1 MRNYLIINNMKTT
14 KYNNR
19 IKGLMNLKNLG
30 CVALLI
36 FSFSQSLIF
45 LSSCT
50 EEPDGSNLFSSDQK
64 TIAELIRDRN
74 DLTGFYRVLEKAGF
88 DKYMGTYGEY
98 TCFAPLNDGVST
110 YLDSL
115 YYDESYLI
123 SKAKVK
129 HNGIKEDANWD
140 NLDVMAKVEL
150 MSDSLCDD
158 IARFHL
164 SGEEH
169 LQVDLDG
176 TATTW
181 TTMKTGRSIRVGSFD
196 EDAYKADYIGLTS
209 LNDISAIVDGDIEA
223 INGVL
228 HICSNVIPR
237 SDRTTDDQLRVEG
250 EKDLSIFYAALE
262 ATGYTDT
269 LMIERKNNPDGT
281 AMTYDLGTNHNDR
294 DGVPLY
300 YPKECMVKWTVFA
313 ETDDV
318 FRAAGINNFND
329 LKAKCAEWY
338 GNCGAWYD
346 YINEKG
352 IKISTGDDYT
362 NPFNVVNMFVAYHIL
377 RAGMPIDRIVYEKNA
392 QTNASWN
399 ICFGYEPQEYFET
412 MLPNT
417 LLKVWETNPKT
428 TKDLWINRYLTN
440 HTLTKKL
447 GLFGMPGDGDH
458 TLVFK
463 GVPID
468 RNKSVE
474 TLNGFIHR
482 INGILKYDQNAKDAL
497 HERLRL
503 DSSTFLY
510 ELINNGLRFATPA
523 EVSTLNGGGDGN
535 RIAFQNNYFDNI
547 VCYNPGTL
555 LRFCVMGAWRAN
567 NSDQFQGWDVYDFA
581 VKLPHVPT
589 GDYELRIIYPPMAR
603 GGLMQ
608 FYLGN
613 TSKQSD
619 MVAIGIPFDACA
631 NPYQDATIGYED
643 IVNRADDET
652 SDCGVESDQRMHVRG
667 YMRAPASFSRG
678 TYNTVTD
685 PLNAS
690 YNENDIYSAA
700 SQIIGSTSCRSET
713 GYGTMMLRRIITTQR
728 FEQGKDYW
736 LRIKNLVNDAN
747 LGWSFD
753 FIELVPLDIVN
764 SQTMTEDWY

>member
-1 MRNYLIINNMKTT
+1 MNKMI
-14 KYNNR
+14 YN
-19 IKGLMNLKNLG
+19 IGKVLALG
-30 CVALLI
+30 YVGVMCMA
-36 FSFSQSLIF
+36 
-45 LSSCT
+45 SCS
-50 EEPDGSNLFSSDQK
+50 EEPDGSNLFSTDEK
-64 TIAELIRDRN
+64 TIAQLIKDRPELSA
-74 DLTGFYRVLEKAGF
+74 FYRILEKGGF

-98 TCFAPLNDGVST
+98 TCFAPLNEGVNS

-115 YYDESYLI
+115 YSDESYLI
-123 SKAKVK
+123 SKAKLK
-129 HNGIKEDANWD
+129 HNGIAEDANWSS
-140 NLDVMAKVEL
+140 LDVMAKVEL

-176 TATTW
+176 NGTTW
-181 TTMKTGRSIRVGSFD
+181 TTMKVGRSIRVGSFD
-196 EDAYKADYIGLTS
+196 EKAYNKDYEGLTS
-209 LNDISAIVDGDIEA
+209 LNDISAILDGDIEA
-223 INGVL
+223 TNGVL
-228 HICSNVIPR
+228 HVCSNVIPR

-250 EKDLSIFYAALE
+250 EKDLKIFYEALE

-269 LMIERKNNPDGT
+269 LLIEKKYDEDGT
-281 AMTYDLGTNHNDR
+281 AKTYDMGNNHNDR
-294 DGVPLY
+294 DGNPLY
-300 YPKECMVKWTVFA
+300 YPKECLVKWTVFA
-313 ETDDV
+313 ETDEA
-318 FRAAGINNFND
+318 FRAAGINSFDD
-329 LKAKCAEWY
+329 LKQKCIEWY

-346 YINEKG
+346 YIGEKG
-352 IKISTGDDYT
+352 IQISTGDDYT
-362 NPFNVVNMFVAYHIL
+362 NKFNVVNMFVAYHIL
-377 RAGMPIDRIVYEKNA
+377 RAGMPVDRIVYEYTPSNA
-392 QTNASWN
+392 NWN
-399 ICFGYEPQEYFET
+399 FCFGYEPQEYFET
-412 MLPNT
+412 LLPNT
-417 LLKVWETNPKT
+417 LLKVWQTNPKS
-428 TKDLWINRYLTN
+428 TKNLWINRYMTN
-440 HTLTKKL
+440 NTLTAKL
-447 GLFGMPGDGDH
+447 GTFGMPGDGDH
-458 TLVFK
+458 DLVFA

-468 RNKSVE
+468 RNSSVE
-474 TLNGFIHR
+474 TLNGYIHR
-482 INGILKYDQNAKDAL
+482 IGGILKYDQNAKDAL

-535 RIAFQNNYFDNI
+535 RAAFENTFFDNI

-555 LRFCVMGAWRAN
+555 LRFNVQGAWRAHN
-567 NSDQFQGWDVYDFA
+567 ADQFQGWDVYDFA
-581 VKLPHVPT
+581 IKLPHVPT

-613 TSKQSD
+613 TPKQSD

-631 NPYQDATIGYED
+631 NPYEDATIGYED
-643 IVNRADDET
+643 LINRADDET

-685 PLNAS
+685 PLTYDAS
-690 YNENDIYSAA
+690 DMYSAA

-713 GYGTMMLRRIITTQR
+713 GYGTMMLRRVITSQR

-736 LRIKNLVNDAN
+736 LRIKNLVNDTN

-753 FIELVPLDIVN
+753 FVELVPLDIVN
-764 SQTMTEDWY
+764 SQTMSEDWY

>member
-1 MRNYLIINNMKTT
+1 MNKIILNIGK
-14 KYNNR
+14 
-19 IKGLMNLKNLG
+19 LLALG
-30 CVALLI
+30 YIGVMCLA
-36 FSFSQSLIF
+36 
-45 LSSCT
+45 SCT

-64 TIAELIRDRN
+64 TIAEMLRDRSE
-74 DLTGFYRVLEKAGF
+74 LSAFYRVLQKGSF
-88 DKYMGTYGEY
+88 DKYLGTYGEY
-98 TCFAPLNDGVST
+98 TCFAPVNDGVSR

-115 YYDESYLI
+115 YNDESYLI
-123 SKAKVK
+123 SKAKLK
-129 HNGIKEDANWD
+129 HNGIKEVSNW
-140 NLDVMAKVEL
+140 NSLDVMSKVEL
-150 MSDSLCDD
+150 MPDSLCDD

-164 SGEEH
+164 SGEKH
-169 LQVDLDG
+169 MQVDLDG

-181 TTMKTGRSIRVGSFD
+181 TTMKIGRSIRVGTFS
-196 EDAYKADYIGLTS
+196 EKAPKEEFIGLTS
-209 LNDISAIVDGDIEA
+209 LNDLSAITEGDIEA

-228 HICSNVIPR
+228 HICSEPIPR

-262 ATGYTDT
+262 ATGFTDV
-269 LMIERKNNPDGT
+269 LMVERKNNPDGT
-281 AMTYDLGTNHNDR
+281 AVTYDLGNNHSDR
-294 DGVPLY
+294 DGNLLY
-300 YPKECMVKWTVFA
+300 YPKQCMIKWTVFA

-318 FRAAGINNFND
+318 FRAAGINSFAD

-352 IKISTGDDYT
+352 IKISTGEDYT

-399 ICFGYEPQEYFET
+399 FCFGYEPQEYFET

-417 LLKVWETNPKT
+417 LLKVWETEPTSNK
-428 TKDLWINRYLTN
+428 KLWLNRYLTN
-440 HTLTKKL
+440 NTMTKKL
-447 GLFGMPGDGDH
+447 GLCCIGNGDEDH
-458 TLVFK
+458 QLVFA
-463 GVPID
+463 GVPVD
-468 RNKSVE
+468 RNNSIE
-474 TLNGFIHR
+474 TLNGYIHR
-482 INGILKYDQNAKDAL
+482 IKGILKYDQNAKDAL

-510 ELINNGLRFATPA
+510 ELINNGLRGATPA

-535 RIAFQNNYFDNI
+535 RVAFQNNYFDNI

-555 LRFCVMGAWRAN
+555 LRFNVMGAWRAH

-581 VKLPHVPT
+581 IKLPHVPT
-589 GDYELRIIYPPMAR
+589 GDYELRIIYPPMGR

-613 TSKQSD
+613 SSKQSD
-619 MVAIGIPFDACA
+619 MVAVGIPFDACA
-631 NPYQDATIGYED
+631 NPATDATFGYEP
-643 IVNRADDET
+643 IQTLEENSE
-652 SDCGVESDQRMHVRG
+652 SDFGVECGQRMHVRG
-667 YMRAPASFSRG
+667 YMYAPASFSRG
-678 TYNTVTD
+678 TYNTITD
-685 PLNAS
+685 PLT
-690 YNENDIYSAA
+690 YTEGDIYSAA
-700 SQIIGSTSCRSET
+700 SQITGSTSCRSET

-753 FIELVPLDIVN
+753 FVELVPLDIVN
-764 SQTMTEDWY
+764 SQTMSEDWY

>member
-1 MRNYLIINNMKTT
+1 MITKVKYIICG
-14 KYNNR
+14 
-19 IKGLMNLKNLG
+19 I
-30 CVALLI
+30 CVI
-36 FSFSQSLIF
+36 CGVM
-45 LSSCT
+45 SCN

-64 TIAELIRDRN
+64 TIAEMLRDRSE
-74 DLTGFYRVLEKAGF
+74 LSAFYRILEKGSF
-88 DKYMGTYGEY
+88 DKYLGTYGEY
-98 TCFAPLNDGVST
+98 TCFAPVNEGVNR
-110 YLDSL
+110 YIDSL
-115 YYDESYLI
+115 YNDESYLI
-123 SKAKVK
+123 SKAKKK
-129 HNGIKEDANWD
+129 HNGIQEDPNWA
-140 NLDVMAKVEL
+140 NLDVMARVNL
-150 MSDSLCDD
+150 MPDSLCDD

-164 SGEEH
+164 SGERH
-169 LQVDLDG
+169 MQVDLDG

-181 TTMKTGRSIRVGSFD
+181 TTMKIGRSIRVNTFD
-196 EDAYKADYIGLTS
+196 EIKAPKEAYIGLTS
-209 LNDISAIVDGDIEA
+209 LNDVSAITEGDIEA

-228 HICSNVIPR
+228 HICSEMIPR

-281 AMTYDLGTNHNDR
+281 AITYDLGNNHNDR
-294 DGVPLY
+294 DGNVLY
-300 YPKECMVKWTVFA
+300 YPKECMIKWTVFA

-318 FRAAGINNFND
+318 FRAAGINSFDD
-329 LKAKCAEWY
+329 LKTKCAEWY
-338 GNCGAWYD
+338 GNCSGWYD
-346 YINEKG
+346 YIKEKN

-362 NPFNVVNMFVAYHIL
+362 SKFNVVNMFVAYHIL
-377 RAGMPIDRIVYEKNA
+377 RAGMPIDRIVYEKNK
-392 QTNASWN
+392 QTDASWN
-399 ICFGYEPQEYFET
+399 FCFGYEPQEYFET

-428 TKDLWINRYLTN
+428 SKDLWLNRYLTN
-440 HTLTKKL
+440 NTLTAKL
-447 GLFGMPGDGDH
+447 GMFGMPGDGDH
-458 TLVFK
+458 TLVFR
-463 GVPID
+463 GVSVD
-468 RNKSVE
+468 RNSSVE
-474 TLNGFIHR
+474 TLNGYIHR
-482 INGILKYDQNAKDAL
+482 IKGILKYDQNAKDAL

-510 ELINNGLRFATPA
+510 ELINNGLRGATPS

-535 RIAFQNNYFDNI
+535 RVAFHNTYFDNI

-555 LRFCVMGAWRAN
+555 LRFNVMGAWRAH

-581 VKLPHVPT
+581 IKLPHVPT
-589 GDYELRIIYPPMAR
+589 GDYELRIIYPPMGR

-613 TSKQSD
+613 SSKQSD

-631 NPYQDATIGYED
+631 NPHEDATFGYEP
-643 IVNRADDET
+643 IQTLDENPE
-652 SDCGVESDQRMHVRG
+652 SDFGVECGQRMHVRG
-667 YMRAPASFSRG
+667 YMYAPASFSRG
-678 TYNTVTD
+678 TYNTITD
-685 PLNAS
+685 PLS

-700 SQIIGSTSCRSET
+700 SQITGSTSCRSET

-728 FEQGKDYW
+728 FEQGQDYW

-764 SQTMTEDWY
+764 SQTMSEDWY

>member
-1 MRNYLIINNMKTT
+1 MITKVKYIICG
-14 KYNNR
+14 
-19 IKGLMNLKNLG
+19 I
-30 CVALLI
+30 CVI
-36 FSFSQSLIF
+36 CGVM
-45 LSSCT
+45 SCN

-64 TIAELIRDRN
+64 TIAEMLRDRSE
-74 DLTGFYRVLEKAGF
+74 LSAFYRILAKGSF
-88 DKYMGTYGEY
+88 DKYLGTYGEY
-98 TCFAPLNDGVST
+98 TCFAPVNEGVNR
-110 YLDSL
+110 YIDSL
-115 YYDESYLI
+115 YNDESYLI
-123 SKAKVK
+123 SKAKKK
-129 HNGIKEDANWD
+129 HNGIQEDPNWAS
-140 NLDVMAKVEL
+140 LDVMARVNL
-150 MSDSLCDD
+150 MPDSLCDD

-164 SGEEH
+164 SGERH
-169 LQVDLDG
+169 MQVDLDG

-181 TTMKTGRSIRVGSFD
+181 TTMKIGRSIRVNTFD
-196 EDAYKADYIGLTS
+196 EIKAPKEAYIGLTS
-209 LNDISAIVDGDIEA
+209 LNDVSAITEGDIEA

-228 HICSNVIPR
+228 HICSEMIPR

-281 AMTYDLGTNHNDR
+281 AITYYLGNNHNDR
-294 DGVPLY
+294 DGNVLY
-300 YPKECMVKWTVFA
+300 YPKECMIKWTVFA

-318 FRAAGINNFND
+318 FRAAGINSFDD
-329 LKAKCAEWY
+329 LKTKCAEWY
-338 GNCGAWYD
+338 GNCSGWYD
-346 YINEKG
+346 YIKEKN

-362 NPFNVVNMFVAYHIL
+362 SKFNVVNMFVAYHIL
-377 RAGMPIDRIVYEKNA
+377 RAGMPIDRIVYEKNK
-392 QTNASWN
+392 QTDASWN
-399 ICFGYEPQEYFET
+399 FCFGYEPQEYFET

-428 TKDLWINRYLTN
+428 SKDLWLNRYLTN
-440 HTLTKKL
+440 NTLTAKL
-447 GLFGMPGDGDH
+447 GMFGMPGDGDH
-458 TLVFK
+458 TLVFR
-463 GVPID
+463 GVSVD
-468 RNKSVE
+468 RNSSVE
-474 TLNGFIHR
+474 TLNGYIHR
-482 INGILKYDQNAKDAL
+482 IKGILKYDQNAKDAL

-510 ELINNGLRFATPA
+510 ELINNGLRGATPS

-535 RIAFQNNYFDNI
+535 RVAFHNTYFDNI

-555 LRFCVMGAWRAN
+555 LRFNVMGAWRAH

-581 VKLPHVPT
+581 IKLPHVPT
-589 GDYELRIIYPPMAR
+589 GDYELRIIYPPMGR

-613 TSKQSD
+613 SSKQSD

-631 NPYQDATIGYED
+631 NPHEDATFGYEP
-643 IVNRADDET
+643 IQTLDENPE
-652 SDCGVESDQRMHVRG
+652 SDFGVECGQRMHVRG
-667 YMRAPASFSRG
+667 YMYAPASFSRG
-678 TYNTVTD
+678 TYNTITD
-685 PLNAS
+685 PLS

-700 SQIIGSTSCRSET
+700 SQITGSTSCRSET

-728 FEQGKDYW
+728 FEQGQDYW

-764 SQTMTEDWY
+764 SQTMSEDWY

>member
-1 MRNYLIINNMKTT
+1 MITKVKYIICG
-14 KYNNR
+14 
-19 IKGLMNLKNLG
+19 I
-30 CVALLI
+30 CVI
-36 FSFSQSLIF
+36 CGVM
-45 LSSCT
+45 SCN

-64 TIAELIRDRN
+64 TIAEMLRDRSE
-74 DLTGFYRVLEKAGF
+74 LSAFYRILEKGSF
-88 DKYMGTYGEY
+88 DKYLGTYGEY
-98 TCFAPLNDGVST
+98 TCFAPVNEGVNR
-110 YLDSL
+110 YIDSL
-115 YYDESYLI
+115 YKDESYLI
-123 SKAKVK
+123 SKAKKK
-129 HNGIKEDANWD
+129 HNGIQEDPNWAS
-140 NLDVMAKVEL
+140 LDVMARVNL
-150 MSDSLCDD
+150 MPDSLCDD

-164 SGEEH
+164 SGERH
-169 LQVDLDG
+169 MQVDLDG

-181 TTMKTGRSIRVGSFD
+181 TTMKIGRSIRVNTFD
-196 EDAYKADYIGLTS
+196 EIKAPKEAYIGLTS
-209 LNDISAIVDGDIEA
+209 LNDVSAITEGDIEA

-228 HICSNVIPR
+228 HICSEMIPR

-281 AMTYDLGTNHNDR
+281 AITYDLGNNHNDR
-294 DGVPLY
+294 DGNVLY
-300 YPKECMVKWTVFA
+300 YPKECMIKWTVFA

-318 FRAAGINNFND
+318 FRAAGINSFDD
-329 LKAKCAEWY
+329 LKTKCAEWY
-338 GNCGAWYD
+338 GNCSGWYD
-346 YINEKG
+346 YIKEKN

-362 NPFNVVNMFVAYHIL
+362 SKFNVVNMFVAYHIL
-377 RAGMPIDRIVYEKNA
+377 RAGMPIDRIVYEKNK
-392 QTNASWN
+392 QTDAFWN
-399 ICFGYEPQEYFET
+399 FCFGYEPQEYFET

-428 TKDLWINRYLTN
+428 SKDLWLNRYLTN
-440 HTLTKKL
+440 NTLTTKL
-447 GLFGMPGDGDH
+447 GMFGMPGDGDH
-458 TLVFK
+458 TLVFR
-463 GVPID
+463 GVSVD
-468 RNKSVE
+468 RNSSVE
-474 TLNGFIHR
+474 TLNGYIHR
-482 INGILKYDQNAKDAL
+482 IKGILKYDQNAKDAL

-510 ELINNGLRFATPA
+510 ELINNGLRGATPS

-535 RIAFQNNYFDNI
+535 RVAFHNTYFDNI

-555 LRFCVMGAWRAN
+555 LRFNVMGAWRAH

-581 VKLPHVPT
+581 IKLPHVPT
-589 GDYELRIIYPPMAR
+589 GDYELRIIYPPMGR

-613 TSKQSD
+613 SSKQSD

-631 NPYQDATIGYED
+631 NPHEDATFGYEP
-643 IVNRADDET
+643 IQTLDENPE
-652 SDCGVESDQRMHVRG
+652 SDFGVECGQRMHVRG
-667 YMRAPASFSRG
+667 YMYAPASFSRG
-678 TYNTVTD
+678 TYNTITD
-685 PLNAS
+685 PLS

-700 SQIIGSTSCRSET
+700 SQITGSTSCRSET

-728 FEQGKDYW
+728 FEQGQDYW

-764 SQTMTEDWY
+764 SQTMSEDWY

>member
-1 MRNYLIINNMKTT
+1 MITKVKYIICG
-14 KYNNR
+14 
-19 IKGLMNLKNLG
+19 I
-30 CVALLI
+30 CVI
-36 FSFSQSLIF
+36 CGVM
-45 LSSCT
+45 SCN

-64 TIAELIRDRN
+64 TIAEMLRDRSE
-74 DLTGFYRVLEKAGF
+74 LSAFYRILEKGSF
-88 DKYMGTYGEY
+88 DKYLGTYGEY
-98 TCFAPLNDGVST
+98 TCFAPVNEGVNR
-110 YLDSL
+110 YIDSL
-115 YYDESYLI
+115 YKDESYLI
-123 SKAKVK
+123 SKAKKK
-129 HNGIKEDANWD
+129 HNGIQEDPNWA
-140 NLDVMAKVEL
+140 NLDVMARVNL
-150 MSDSLCDD
+150 MPDSLCDD

-164 SGEEH
+164 SGERH
-169 LQVDLDG
+169 MQVDLDG

-181 TTMKTGRSIRVGSFD
+181 TTMKIGRSIRVNTFD
-196 EDAYKADYIGLTS
+196 EIKAPKEAYIGLTS
-209 LNDISAIVDGDIEA
+209 LNDVSAITEGDIEA

-228 HICSNVIPR
+228 HICSEMIPR

-281 AMTYDLGTNHNDR
+281 AITYDLGNNHNDR
-294 DGVPLY
+294 DGNVLY
-300 YPKECMVKWTVFA
+300 YPKECMIKWTVFA

-318 FRAAGINNFND
+318 FRAAGINSFDD

-338 GNCGAWYD
+338 GNCSGWYD
-346 YINEKG
+346 YIKEKN

-362 NPFNVVNMFVAYHIL
+362 SKFNVVNMFVAYHIL
-377 RAGMPIDRIVYEKNA
+377 RAGMPIDRIVYEKNK
-392 QTNASWN
+392 QTDASWN
-399 ICFGYEPQEYFET
+399 FCFGYEPQEYFET

-428 TKDLWINRYLTN
+428 TKDLWLNRYLTN
-440 HTLTKKL
+440 NTLTTKL
-447 GLFGMPGDGDH
+447 GMFGMPGDGDH
-458 TLVFK
+458 TLVFR
-463 GVPID
+463 GVSVD
-468 RNKSVE
+468 RNSSVE
-474 TLNGFIHR
+474 TLNGYIHR
-482 INGILKYDQNAKDAL
+482 IKGILKYDQNAKDAL

-510 ELINNGLRFATPA
+510 ELINNGLRGATPS

-535 RIAFQNNYFDNI
+535 RVAFHNTFFDNI

-555 LRFCVMGAWRAN
+555 LRFNVMGAWRAH

-581 VKLPHVPT
+581 IKLPHVPT
-589 GDYELRIIYPPMAR
+589 GDYELRIIYPPMGR

-613 TSKQSD
+613 SSKQSD

-631 NPYQDATIGYED
+631 NPHEDATFGYEP
-643 IVNRADDET
+643 IQTLDENPE
-652 SDCGVESDQRMHVRG
+652 SDFGVECGQRMHVRG
-667 YMRAPASFSRG
+667 YMYAPASFSRG
-678 TYNTVTD
+678 TYNTITD
-685 PLNAS
+685 PLS

-700 SQIIGSTSCRSET
+700 SQITGSTSCRSET

-728 FEQGKDYW
+728 FEQGQDYW

-764 SQTMTEDWY
+764 SQTMSEDWY

>member
-1 MRNYLIINNMKTT
+1 MITKVKYIICG
-14 KYNNR
+14 
-19 IKGLMNLKNLG
+19 I
-30 CVALLI
+30 CVI
-36 FSFSQSLIF
+36 CGVM
-45 LSSCT
+45 SCN

-64 TIAELIRDRN
+64 TIAEMLRDRSE
-74 DLTGFYRVLEKAGF
+74 LSAFYRILEKGSF
-88 DKYMGTYGEY
+88 DKYLGTYGEY
-98 TCFAPLNDGVST
+98 TCFAPVNEGVNR
-110 YLDSL
+110 YIDSL
-115 YYDESYLI
+115 YKDESYLI
-123 SKAKVK
+123 SKAKKK
-129 HNGIKEDANWD
+129 HNGIQEDPNWAS
-140 NLDVMAKVEL
+140 LDVMARVNL
-150 MSDSLCDD
+150 MPDSLCDD

-164 SGEEH
+164 SGERH
-169 LQVDLDG
+169 MQVDLDG

-181 TTMKTGRSIRVGSFD
+181 TTMKIGRSIRVNTFD
-196 EDAYKADYIGLTS
+196 EIKAPKEAYIGLTS
-209 LNDISAIVDGDIEA
+209 LNDVSAITEGDIEA

-228 HICSNVIPR
+228 HICSEMIPR

-281 AMTYDLGTNHNDR
+281 AITYDLGNNHNDR
-294 DGVPLY
+294 DGNVLY
-300 YPKECMVKWTVFA
+300 YPKECMIKWTVFA

-318 FRAAGINNFND
+318 FRAAGINSFDD
-329 LKAKCAEWY
+329 LKTKCAEWY
-338 GNCGAWYD
+338 GNCSGWYD
-346 YINEKG
+346 YIKEKN

-362 NPFNVVNMFVAYHIL
+362 SKFNVVNMFVAYHIL
-377 RAGMPIDRIVYEKNA
+377 RAGMPIDRIVYEKNK
-392 QTNASWN
+392 QTDASWN
-399 ICFGYEPQEYFET
+399 FCFGYEPQEYFET

-428 TKDLWINRYLTN
+428 SKDLWLNRYLTN
-440 HTLTKKL
+440 NTLTAKL
-447 GLFGMPGDGDH
+447 GMFGMPGDGDH
-458 TLVFK
+458 TLVFR
-463 GVPID
+463 GVSVD
-468 RNKSVE
+468 RNSSVE
-474 TLNGFIHR
+474 TLNGYIHR
-482 INGILKYDQNAKDAL
+482 IKGILKYDQNAKDAL

-510 ELINNGLRFATPA
+510 ELINNGLRGATPS

-535 RIAFQNNYFDNI
+535 RVAFHNTYFDNI

-555 LRFCVMGAWRAN
+555 LRFNVMGAWRAH

-581 VKLPHVPT
+581 IKLPHVPT
-589 GDYELRIIYPPMAR
+589 GDYELRIIYPPMGR

-613 TSKQSD
+613 SSKQSD

-631 NPYQDATIGYED
+631 NPHEDATFGYEP
-643 IVNRADDET
+643 IQTLDENPE
-652 SDCGVESDQRMHVRG
+652 SDFGVECGQRMHVRG
-667 YMRAPASFSRG
+667 YMYAPASFSRG
-678 TYNTVTD
+678 TYNTITD
-685 PLNAS
+685 PLS

-700 SQIIGSTSCRSET
+700 SQITGSTSCRSET

-728 FEQGKDYW
+728 FEQGQDYW

-764 SQTMTEDWY
+764 SQTMSEDWY

>member
-1 MRNYLIINNMKTT
+1 MITKVKYIICG
-14 KYNNR
+14 
-19 IKGLMNLKNLG
+19 I
-30 CVALLI
+30 CVI
-36 FSFSQSLIF
+36 CGVM
-45 LSSCT
+45 SCN

-64 TIAELIRDRN
+64 TIAEMLRDRSE
-74 DLTGFYRVLEKAGF
+74 LSAFYRILEKGSF
-88 DKYMGTYGEY
+88 DKYLGTYGEY
-98 TCFAPLNDGVST
+98 TCFAPVNEGVNR
-110 YLDSL
+110 YIDSL
-115 YYDESYLI
+115 YKDESYLI
-123 SKAKVK
+123 SKAKKK
-129 HNGIKEDANWD
+129 HNGIQEDPNWA
-140 NLDVMAKVEL
+140 NLDVMARVNL
-150 MSDSLCDD
+150 MPDSLCDD

-164 SGEEH
+164 SGERH
-169 LQVDLDG
+169 MQVDLDG

-181 TTMKTGRSIRVGSFD
+181 TTMKIGRSIRVNTFD
-196 EDAYKADYIGLTS
+196 EIKAPKEAYIGLTS
-209 LNDISAIVDGDIEA
+209 LNDFSAITEGDIEA

-228 HICSNVIPR
+228 HICSEMIPR

-281 AMTYDLGTNHNDR
+281 AITYDLGNNHNDR
-294 DGVPLY
+294 DGNVLY
-300 YPKECMVKWTVFA
+300 YPKECMIKWTVFA

-318 FRAAGINNFND
+318 FRAAGINSFDD
-329 LKAKCAEWY
+329 LKTKCAEWY
-338 GNCGAWYD
+338 GNCSGWYD
-346 YINEKG
+346 YIKEKN

-362 NPFNVVNMFVAYHIL
+362 SKFNVVNMFVAYHIL
-377 RAGMPIDRIVYEKNA
+377 RAGMPIDRIVYEKNK
-392 QTNASWN
+392 QTDASWN
-399 ICFGYEPQEYFET
+399 FCFGYEPQEYFET

-428 TKDLWINRYLTN
+428 TKDLWLNRYLTN
-440 HTLTKKL
+440 NTLTAKL
-447 GLFGMPGDGDH
+447 GMFGMPGDGDH
-458 TLVFK
+458 TLVFR
-463 GVPID
+463 GVSVD
-468 RNKSVE
+468 RNSSVE
-474 TLNGFIHR
+474 TLNGYIHR
-482 INGILKYDQNAKDAL
+482 IKGILKYDQNAKDAL

-510 ELINNGLRFATPA
+510 ELINNGLRGATPS

-535 RIAFQNNYFDNI
+535 RVAFHNTFFDNI

-555 LRFCVMGAWRAN
+555 LRFNVMGAWRAH

-581 VKLPHVPT
+581 IKLPHVPT
-589 GDYELRIIYPPMAR
+589 GDYELRIIYPPMGR

-613 TSKQSD
+613 SSKQSD

-631 NPYQDATIGYED
+631 NPHEDATFGYEP
-643 IVNRADDET
+643 IQTLDENPE
-652 SDCGVESDQRMHVRG
+652 SDFGVECGQRMHVRG
-667 YMRAPASFSRG
+667 YMYAPASFSRG
-678 TYNTVTD
+678 TYNTITD
-685 PLNAS
+685 PLS

-700 SQIIGSTSCRSET
+700 SQITGSTSCRSET

-728 FEQGKDYW
+728 FEQGQDYW

-764 SQTMTEDWY
+764 SQTMSEDWY

>member
-1 MRNYLIINNMKTT
+1 MITKVKYIICG
-14 KYNNR
+14 
-19 IKGLMNLKNLG
+19 I
-30 CVALLI
+30 CVI
-36 FSFSQSLIF
+36 CGVM
-45 LSSCT
+45 SCN

-64 TIAELIRDRN
+64 TIAEMLRDRSE
-74 DLTGFYRVLEKAGF
+74 LSAFYRILEKGSF
-88 DKYMGTYGEY
+88 DKYLGTYGEY
-98 TCFAPLNDGVST
+98 TCFAPVNEGVNR
-110 YLDSL
+110 YIDSL
-115 YYDESYLI
+115 YKDESYLI
-123 SKAKVK
+123 SKAKKK
-129 HNGIKEDANWD
+129 HNGIQEDPNWT
-140 NLDVMAKVEL
+140 NLDVMARVNL
-150 MSDSLCDD
+150 MPDSLCDD

-164 SGEEH
+164 SGERH
-169 LQVDLDG
+169 MQVDLDG

-181 TTMKTGRSIRVGSFD
+181 TTMKIGRSIRVNTFD
-196 EDAYKADYIGLTS
+196 EIKAPKEAYIGLTS
-209 LNDISAIVDGDIEA
+209 LNDVSAITEGDIEA

-228 HICSNVIPR
+228 HICSEMIPR

-281 AMTYDLGTNHNDR
+281 AITYDLGNNHNDR
-294 DGVPLY
+294 DGNVLY
-300 YPKECMVKWTVFA
+300 YPKECMIKWTVFA

-318 FRAAGINNFND
+318 FRAAGINSFDD
-329 LKAKCAEWY
+329 LKTKCAEWY
-338 GNCGAWYD
+338 GNCSGWYD
-346 YINEKG
+346 YIKEKN

-362 NPFNVVNMFVAYHIL
+362 SKFNVVNMFVAYHIL
-377 RAGMPIDRIVYEKNA
+377 RAGMPIDRIVYEKNK
-392 QTNASWN
+392 QTDASWN
-399 ICFGYEPQEYFET
+399 FCFGYEPQEYFET

-428 TKDLWINRYLTN
+428 SKDLWLNRYLTN
-440 HTLTKKL
+440 NTLTAKL
-447 GLFGMPGDGDH
+447 GMFGMPGDGDH
-458 TLVFK
+458 TLVFR
-463 GVPID
+463 GVSVD
-468 RNKSVE
+468 RNSSVE
-474 TLNGFIHR
+474 TLNGYIHR
-482 INGILKYDQNAKDAL
+482 IKGILKYDQNAKDAL

-510 ELINNGLRFATPA
+510 ELINNGLRGATPS

-535 RIAFQNNYFDNI
+535 RVAFHNTYFDNI

-555 LRFCVMGAWRAN
+555 LRFNVMGAWRAH

-581 VKLPHVPT
+581 IKLPHVPT
-589 GDYELRIIYPPMAR
+589 GDYELRIIYPPMGR

-613 TSKQSD
+613 SSKQSD

-631 NPYQDATIGYED
+631 NPHEDATFGYEP
-643 IVNRADDET
+643 IQTLDENPE
-652 SDCGVESDQRMHVRG
+652 SDFGVECGQRMHVRG
-667 YMRAPASFSRG
+667 YMYAPASFSRG
-678 TYNTVTD
+678 TYNTITD
-685 PLNAS
+685 PLS

-700 SQIIGSTSCRSET
+700 SQITGSTSCRSET

-728 FEQGKDYW
+728 FEQGQDYW

-764 SQTMTEDWY
+764 SQTMSEDWY

>member
-1 MRNYLIINNMKTT
+1 MITKVKYIICG
-14 KYNNR
+14 
-19 IKGLMNLKNLG
+19 I
-30 CVALLI
+30 CVI
-36 FSFSQSLIF
+36 CGVM
-45 LSSCT
+45 SCN

-64 TIAELIRDRN
+64 TIAEMLRDRSE
-74 DLTGFYRVLEKAGF
+74 LSAFYRILEKGSF
-88 DKYMGTYGEY
+88 DKYLGTYGEY
-98 TCFAPLNDGVST
+98 TCFAPVNEGVNR
-110 YLDSL
+110 YIDSL
-115 YYDESYLI
+115 YNDESYLI
-123 SKAKVK
+123 SKAKKK
-129 HNGIKEDANWD
+129 HNGIQEDPNWA
-140 NLDVMAKVEL
+140 NLDVMARVNL
-150 MSDSLCDD
+150 MPDSLCDD

-164 SGEEH
+164 SGERH
-169 LQVDLDG
+169 MQVDLDG

-181 TTMKTGRSIRVGSFD
+181 TTMKIGRSIRVNTFD
-196 EDAYKADYIGLTS
+196 EIKAPKEAYIGLTS
-209 LNDISAIVDGDIEA
+209 LNDVSAITEGDIEA

-228 HICSNVIPR
+228 HICSEMIPR

-281 AMTYDLGTNHNDR
+281 AITYDLGNNHNDR
-294 DGVPLY
+294 DGNVLY
-300 YPKECMVKWTVFA
+300 YPKECMIKWTVFA

-318 FRAAGINNFND
+318 FRAAGINSFDD

-338 GNCGAWYD
+338 GNCSGWYD
-346 YINEKG
+346 YIKEKN

-362 NPFNVVNMFVAYHIL
+362 SKFNVVNMFVAYHIL
-377 RAGMPIDRIVYEKNA
+377 RAGMPIDRIVYEKNK
-392 QTNASWN
+392 QTDASWN
-399 ICFGYEPQEYFET
+399 FCFGYEPQEYFET

-428 TKDLWINRYLTN
+428 TKDLWLNRYLTN
-440 HTLTKKL
+440 NTLTSKL
-447 GLFGMPGDGDH
+447 GMFGMPGDGDH
-458 TLVFK
+458 TLVFR
-463 GVPID
+463 GVSVD
-468 RNKSVE
+468 RNSSVE
-474 TLNGFIHR
+474 TLNGYIHR
-482 INGILKYDQNAKDAL
+482 IKGILKYDQNAKDAL

-510 ELINNGLRFATPA
+510 ELINNGLRGATPS

-535 RIAFQNNYFDNI
+535 RVAFHNTFFDNI

-555 LRFCVMGAWRAN
+555 LRFNVMGAWRAH

-581 VKLPHVPT
+581 IKLPHVPT
-589 GDYELRIIYPPMAR
+589 GDYELRIIYPPMGR

-613 TSKQSD
+613 SSKQSD

-631 NPYQDATIGYED
+631 NPHEDATFGYEP
-643 IVNRADDET
+643 IQTLDENPE
-652 SDCGVESDQRMHVRG
+652 SDFGVECGQRMHVRG
-667 YMRAPASFSRG
+667 YMYAPASFSRG
-678 TYNTVTD
+678 TYNTITD
-685 PLNAS
+685 PLS

-700 SQIIGSTSCRSET
+700 SQITGSTSCRSET

-728 FEQGKDYW
+728 FEQGQDYW

-764 SQTMTEDWY
+764 SQTMSEDWY

>member
-1 MRNYLIINNMKTT
+1 MNKLI
-14 KYNNR
+14 
-19 IKGLMNLKNLG
+19 LNLG
-30 CVALLI
+30 KMLALGLVGVTCLMSCV
-36 FSFSQSLIF
+36 
-45 LSSCT
+45 
-50 EEPDGSNLFSSDQK
+50 EEPDGSNLFSSDEK
-64 TIAELIRDRN
+64 TIAELLRSRS
-74 DLTGFYRVLEKAGF
+74 DLSAFYRILQKGGF

-98 TCFAPLNDGVST
+98 TCFAPLNDGVDI

-115 YYDESYLI
+115 YNDESYLI
-123 SKAKVK
+123 SKAKLK
-129 HNGIKEDANWD
+129 HNGITEAANW
-140 NLDVMAKVEL
+140 NSLDVMAKVEL

-169 LQVDLDG
+169 MQVDLDG

-181 TTMKTGRSIRVGSFD
+181 TTMKTGRSIRVGTFG
-196 EDAYKADYIGLTS
+196 EDAYNEAYIGLTS
-209 LNDISAIVDGDIEA
+209 LNDISAILDGDIEA
-223 INGVL
+223 VNGIL

-250 EKDLSIFYAALE
+250 EKDMSIFYAALE
-262 ATGYTDT
+262 ATGFTDT
-269 LMIERKNNPDGT
+269 LLIEKKLNPDGT
-281 AMTYDLGTNHNDR
+281 AKTYDLGTNHNDR
-294 DGVPLY
+294 DGNSLY
-300 YPKECMVKWTVFA
+300 YPTECMIKWTVFA

-318 FRAAGINNFND
+318 FHDAGIYSFDD

-346 YINEKG
+346 YIVEKG
-352 IKISTGDDYT
+352 ITISTGDDYT

-377 RAGMPIDRIVYEKNA
+377 RAGMPIDRIVYERNA

-399 ICFGYEPQEYFET
+399 FSFGYEPQEYFET

-428 TKDLWINRYLTN
+428 TKNLWLNRYLTN
-440 HTLTKKL
+440 NTLTSKL

-458 TLVFK
+458 TLVFA
-463 GVPID
+463 GVPVD
-468 RNKSVE
+468 RNNSVE
-474 TLNGFIHR
+474 TLNGYIHR
-482 INGILKYDQNAKDAL
+482 IKGILKYDQNAKDAL

-510 ELINNGLRFATPA
+510 ELINNGLRGATPS

-535 RIAFQNNYFDNI
+535 RVAFENTYFDNI

-555 LRFCVMGAWRAN
+555 LRFNVMGAWRAH

-581 VKLPHVPT
+581 IKLPHVPT
-589 GDYELRIIYPPMAR
+589 GEYELRIIYPPMDR

-613 TSKQSD
+613 SSKQSD
-619 MVAIGIPFDACA
+619 MVAIGIPFDARA
-631 NPYQDATIGYED
+631 NPYEDATIGYED
-643 IVNRADDET
+643 IVNYVDDPT
-652 SDCGVESDQRMHVRG
+652 SDCGVESDQRMRVRG

-678 TYNTVTD
+678 TYNTNTD
-685 PLNAS
+685 PLA
-690 YNENDIYSAA
+690 YNPDDIYSAA
-700 SQIIGSTSCRSET
+700 KSIIGGTSCRSET

-728 FEQGKDYW
+728 FEQSKDYW
-736 LRIKNLVNDAN
+736 LRIKNLINDSN

-753 FIELVPLDIVN
+753 FVELVPLDIVN

>member
-1 MRNYLIINNMKTT
+1 MKLKYLLFILYTLLFSTMFTS
-14 KYNNR
+14 
-19 IKGLMNLKNLG
+19 
-30 CVALLI
+30 CV
-36 FSFSQSLIF
+36 
-45 LSSCT
+45 

-64 TIAELIRDRN
+64 TIAELIRDRS
-74 DLTGFYRVLEKAGF
+74 DLTAFYRILEKGGF

-98 TCFAPLNDGVST
+98 TCFAPLNDGVDL

-115 YYDESYLI
+115 YNDESYLI
-123 SKAKVK
+123 SKAKLK
-129 HNGIKEDANWD
+129 HNGIQEDANWN
-140 NLDVMAKVEL
+140 NLDVMGKVEL

-181 TTMKTGRSIRVGSFD
+181 TTMKTGRSIRVGSFG
-196 EDAYKADYIGLTS
+196 EDAYKEEYIGLTS
-209 LNDISAIVDGDIEA
+209 LNDISAILDGDIEA
-223 INGVL
+223 INGIL
-228 HICSNVIPR
+228 HVCSNVIPR

-269 LMIERKNNPDGT
+269 LMIERKTNADGT
-281 AMTYDLGTNHNDR
+281 AKTYDLGTNHNDR
-294 DGVPLY
+294 DGNSLY

-318 FRAAGINNFND
+318 FEQAGIKSFAD
-329 LKAKCAEWY
+329 LKAKCVEWY
-338 GNCGAWYD
+338 GSCGAWYD

-352 IKISTGDDYT
+352 ITISTGDDYT

-392 QTNASWN
+392 TNTKWN
-399 ICFGYEPQEYFET
+399 FCFGYEPQEYFET

-428 TKDLWINRYLTN
+428 TKNLWLNRYMTN
-440 HTLTKKL
+440 NTLTKKL
-447 GLFGMPGDGDH
+447 GMFGAPGDGDH
-458 TLVFK
+458 TLVFP
-463 GVPID
+463 GVSVD
-468 RNKSVE
+468 RNSSIE
-474 TLNGFIHR
+474 TLNGYIHR
-482 INGILKYDQNAKDAL
+482 IKGILKYDQNAKDGL
-497 HERLRL
+497 HERLRM
-503 DSSTFLY
+503 DSSNFLY
-510 ELINNGLRFATPA
+510 ELINNGLHFATPA
-523 EVSTLNGGGDGN
+523 EVSTMNGGGDGN
-535 RIAFQNNYFDNI
+535 RVAFQNNYFDNI

-555 LRFCVMGAWRAN
+555 LRFNVMGDWRAH

-581 VKLPHVPT
+581 IKLPHVPT

-678 TYNTVTD
+678 TYNTITD
-685 PLNAS
+685 PLTYS
-690 YNENDIYSAA
+690 DNDIYSAA
-700 SQIIGSTSCRSET
+700 SQIIGSTSCRSES

-753 FIELVPLDIVN
+753 FVELVPLDIVN
-764 SQTMTEDWY
+764 NQTMTEDWY

>member
-1 MRNYLIINNMKTT
+1 MITKNIAKYLICAI
-14 KYNNR
+14 
-19 IKGLMNLKNLG
+19 GFACG
-30 CVALLI
+30 
-36 FSFSQSLIF
+36 SL
-45 LSSCT
+45 SCT

-64 TIAELIRDRN
+64 TIAEMLRSRSE
-74 DLTGFYRVLEKAGF
+74 LSGFYRILEKGGF
-88 DKYMGTYGEY
+88 DMFMGTYGEY
-98 TCFAPLNDGVST
+98 TCFAPVNDGIGA
-110 YLDSL
+110 YIDSL
-115 YYDESYLI
+115 YNDESYLI

-129 HNGIKEDANWD
+129 HNGIAEAANW
-140 NLDVMAKVEL
+140 NSLDLMSKIDL

-169 LQVDLDG
+169 MQVDLDG

-181 TTMKTGRSIRVGSFD
+181 TTMKTGRSIRVGTFG
-196 EDAYKADYIGLTS
+196 EDAANPDFVGLTS
-209 LNDISAIVDGDIEA
+209 LNDVSAIIDGDIEA
-223 INGVL
+223 INGIL
-228 HICSNVIPR
+228 HVCSSIIPR

-250 EKDLSIFYAALE
+250 EKDMSIFYAALE

-269 LMIERKNNPDGT
+269 LMIEKKYNADGT
-281 AMTYDLGTNHNDR
+281 AKTYDLGTNHNDR
-294 DGVPLY
+294 DGNPLY
-300 YPKECMVKWTVFA
+300 YPKECMIKWTVFA

-318 FRAAGINNFND
+318 FRAAGINNFDD
-329 LKAKCAEWY
+329 LKQKCIEWY
-338 GNCGAWYD
+338 GGCADWYD
-346 YINEKG
+346 YINEKN
-352 IKISTGDDYT
+352 IQISTGDDYT

-377 RAGMPIDRIVYEKNA
+377 RAGMPIDRIVYEYTP
-392 QTNASWN
+392 TNENWN
-399 ICFGYEPQEYFET
+399 FCFGYEPQEYFET

-417 LLKVWETNPKT
+417 ILKVWQTNPKT
-428 TKDLWINRYLTN
+428 TKNLWLNRYMTN
-440 HTLTKKL
+440 NTLTSKL
-447 GLFGMPGDGDH
+447 GLFGMPNDGDH
-458 TLVFK
+458 ELVFE
-463 GVPID
+463 GVPVD
-468 RNKSVE
+468 RNSSVE
-474 TLNGFIHR
+474 TLNGYIHR
-482 INGILKYDQNAKDAL
+482 IKGILKYDQNARNGL
-497 HERLRL
+497 NERLRF

-510 ELINNGLRFATPA
+510 ELINNGLRGATPA

-535 RIAFQNNYFDNI
+535 RVAFENTFFDNI

-555 LRFCVMGAWRAN
+555 LRFNVMGAWRAH

-581 VKLPHVPT
+581 IKLPHVPT
-589 GDYELRIIYPPMAR
+589 GEYELRIIYPPMGR

-613 TSKQSD
+613 SPKQSD

-631 NPYQDATIGYED
+631 NPYEDATIGYED
-643 IVNRADDET
+643 IIERNDDNPD

-685 PLNAS
+685 PLS
-690 YNENDIYSAA
+690 YSDDDIYSAA
-700 SQIIGSTSCRSET
+700 KQIIGSTSCRSET

-736 LRIKNLVNDAN
+736 LRIKNLVNDTN

-753 FIELVPLDIVN
+753 FVELVPLDIVN

>member
-1 MRNYLIINNMKTT
+1 MITKVKYIICG
-14 KYNNR
+14 
-19 IKGLMNLKNLG
+19 I
-30 CVALLI
+30 CVI
-36 FSFSQSLIF
+36 CGVM
-45 LSSCT
+45 SCN

-64 TIAELIRDRN
+64 TIAEMLRDRSE
-74 DLTGFYRVLEKAGF
+74 LSAFYRILEKGSF
-88 DKYMGTYGEY
+88 DKYLGTYGEY
-98 TCFAPLNDGVST
+98 TCFAPVNEGVNR
-110 YLDSL
+110 YIDSL
-115 YYDESYLI
+115 YKDESYLI
-123 SKAKVK
+123 SKAKKK
-129 HNGIKEDANWD
+129 HNGIQEDPNWAS
-140 NLDVMAKVEL
+140 LDVMARVNL
-150 MSDSLCDD
+150 MPDSLCDD

-164 SGEEH
+164 SGERH
-169 LQVDLDG
+169 MQVDLDG

-181 TTMKTGRSIRVGSFD
+181 TTMKIGRSIRVNTFD
-196 EDAYKADYIGLTS
+196 EIKAPKEAYIGLTS
-209 LNDISAIVDGDIEA
+209 LNDVSAITEGDIEA

-228 HICSNVIPR
+228 HICSEMIPR

-281 AMTYDLGTNHNDR
+281 AITYDLGNNHNDR
-294 DGVPLY
+294 DGNVLY
-300 YPKECMVKWTVFA
+300 YPKECMIKWTVFA

-318 FRAAGINNFND
+318 FRAAGINSFDD

-338 GNCGAWYD
+338 GNCSGWYD
-346 YINEKG
+346 YIKEKN

-362 NPFNVVNMFVAYHIL
+362 SKFNVVNMFVAYHIL
-377 RAGMPIDRIVYEKNA
+377 RAGMPIDRIVYEKNK
-392 QTNASWN
+392 QTDASWN
-399 ICFGYEPQEYFET
+399 FCFGYEPQEYFET

-428 TKDLWINRYLTN
+428 SKDLWLNRYLTN
-440 HTLTKKL
+440 NTLTTKL
-447 GLFGMPGDGDH
+447 GMFGMPGDGDH
-458 TLVFK
+458 TLVFR
-463 GVPID
+463 GVSVD
-468 RNKSVE
+468 RNSSVE
-474 TLNGFIHR
+474 TLNGYIHR
-482 INGILKYDQNAKDAL
+482 IKGILKYDQNAKDAL

-510 ELINNGLRFATPA
+510 ELINNGLRGATPS

-535 RIAFQNNYFDNI
+535 RVAFHNTYFDNI

-555 LRFCVMGAWRAN
+555 LRFNVMGAWRAH

-581 VKLPHVPT
+581 IKLPHVPT
-589 GDYELRIIYPPMAR
+589 GDYELRIIYPPMGR

-613 TSKQSD
+613 SSKQSD

-631 NPYQDATIGYED
+631 NPHEDATFGYEP
-643 IVNRADDET
+643 IQTLDENPE
-652 SDCGVESDQRMHVRG
+652 SDFGVECGQRMHVRG
-667 YMRAPASFSRG
+667 YMYAPASFSRG
-678 TYNTVTD
+678 TYNTITD
-685 PLNAS
+685 PLS

-700 SQIIGSTSCRSET
+700 SQITGSTSCRSET

-728 FEQGKDYW
+728 FEQGQDYW

-764 SQTMTEDWY
+764 SQTMSEDWY

>member
-1 MRNYLIINNMKTT
+1 MKLKYLLFILYT
-14 KYNNR
+14 
-19 IKGLMNLKNLG
+19 
-30 CVALLI
+30 LL
-36 FSFSQSLIF
+36 FSTMFT
-45 LSSCT
+45 SCT

-64 TIAELIRDRN
+64 TIAEMLRDRSE
-74 DLTGFYRVLEKAGF
+74 LSAFYHILEKGGF

-98 TCFAPLNDGVST
+98 TCFAPLNDGVNS

-115 YYDESYLI
+115 YNDESYLI
-123 SKAKVK
+123 SKAKLK
-129 HNGIKEDANWD
+129 HNGITEDPNWN

-164 SGEEH
+164 SGEKH
-169 LQVDLDG
+169 MQVDLDG

-181 TTMKTGRSIRVGSFD
+181 TTMKTGRSIRVASFG
-196 EDAYKADYIGLTS
+196 ENAYKEEYIGLTS
-209 LNDISAIVDGDIEA
+209 LNDFSAILDGDIEA
-223 INGVL
+223 INGIL
-228 HICSNVIPR
+228 HICSNMIPR

-262 ATGYTDT
+262 ATGLTDT

-281 AMTYDLGTNHNDR
+281 AKTYDLGTNHNDR
-294 DGVPLY
+294 EGTPLY
-300 YPKECMVKWTVFA
+300 YPKECMIKWTVFA

-318 FRAAGINNFND
+318 FRAAGINNFDD
-329 LKAKCAEWY
+329 LKKKCVEWY

-346 YINEKG
+346 YIKEKG
-352 IKISTGDDYT
+352 ITISTGDDYT

-399 ICFGYEPQEYFET
+399 LCFGYEPQEYFET

-428 TKDLWINRYLTN
+428 TKDLWLNRYLTN
-440 HTLTKKL
+440 NTLTKKL
-447 GLFGMPGDGDH
+447 GMFGTPGDGDH

-463 GVPID
+463 GVSID
-468 RNKSVE
+468 RNNSVE
-474 TLNGFIHR
+474 TLNGYIHR
-482 INGILKYDQNAKDAL
+482 IKGILKYDQNAKDAF

-589 GDYELRIIYPPMAR
+589 GDYELRIIYPPMGR

-613 TSKQSD
+613 TSRQQD

-631 NPYQDATIGYED
+631 DPAQDATFGYEP
-643 IVNRADDET
+643 IQSYDDNP
-652 SDCGVESDQRMHVRG
+652 ESDFGVACGQRMHVRG
-667 YMRAPASFSRG
+667 YMYAPASFSRG

-685 PLNAS
+685 PLT

-700 SQIIGSTSCRSET
+700 SQIVGSTSCRSEA

-764 SQTMTEDWY
+764 SQTMSEDWY

>member
-1 MRNYLIINNMKTT
+1 MITKVKYIICG
-14 KYNNR
+14 
-19 IKGLMNLKNLG
+19 I
-30 CVALLI
+30 CVVCGVM
-36 FSFSQSLIF
+36 
-45 LSSCT
+45 SCN

-64 TIAELIRDRN
+64 TIAEMLRDRSE
-74 DLTGFYRVLEKAGF
+74 LSAFYRILEKGSF
-88 DKYMGTYGEY
+88 DKYLGTYGEY
-98 TCFAPLNDGVST
+98 TCFAPVNEGVNR
-110 YLDSL
+110 YIDSL
-115 YYDESYLI
+115 YKDESYLI
-123 SKAKVK
+123 SKAKKK
-129 HNGIKEDANWD
+129 HNGIQEDPNWAS
-140 NLDVMAKVEL
+140 LDVMARVNL
-150 MSDSLCDD
+150 MPDSLCDD

-164 SGEEH
+164 SGERH
-169 LQVDLDG
+169 MQVDLDG

-181 TTMKTGRSIRVGSFD
+181 TTMKIGRSIRVNTFD
-196 EDAYKADYIGLTS
+196 EIKAPKEAYIGLTS
-209 LNDISAIVDGDIEA
+209 LNDVSAITEGDIEA

-228 HICSNVIPR
+228 HICSEMIPR

-281 AMTYDLGTNHNDR
+281 AITYDLGNNHNDR
-294 DGVPLY
+294 DGNVLY
-300 YPKECMVKWTVFA
+300 YPKECMIKWTVFA

-318 FRAAGINNFND
+318 FRAAGINSFDD
-329 LKAKCAEWY
+329 LKTKCAEWY
-338 GNCGAWYD
+338 GNCSGWYD
-346 YINEKG
+346 YIKEKN

-362 NPFNVVNMFVAYHIL
+362 SKFNVVNMFVAYHIL
-377 RAGMPIDRIVYEKNA
+377 RAGMPIDRIVYEKNK
-392 QTNASWN
+392 QTDASWN
-399 ICFGYEPQEYFET
+399 FCFGYEPQEYFET

-428 TKDLWINRYLTN
+428 SKDLWLNRYLTN
-440 HTLTKKL
+440 NTLTTKL
-447 GLFGMPGDGDH
+447 GMFGMPGDGDH
-458 TLVFK
+458 TLVFR
-463 GVPID
+463 GVSVD
-468 RNKSVE
+468 RNSSVE
-474 TLNGFIHR
+474 TLNGYIHR
-482 INGILKYDQNAKDAL
+482 IKGILKYDQNAKDAL

-510 ELINNGLRFATPA
+510 ELINNGLRGATPS

-535 RIAFQNNYFDNI
+535 RVAFHNTYFDNI

-555 LRFCVMGAWRAN
+555 LRFNVMGAWRAH

-581 VKLPHVPT
+581 IKLPHVPT
-589 GDYELRIIYPPMAR
+589 GDYELRIIYPPMGR

-613 TSKQSD
+613 SSKQSD

-631 NPYQDATIGYED
+631 NPHEDATFGYEP
-643 IVNRADDET
+643 IQTLDENPE
-652 SDCGVESDQRMHVRG
+652 SDFGVECGQRMHVRG
-667 YMRAPASFSRG
+667 YMYAPASFSRG
-678 TYNTVTD
+678 TYNTITD
-685 PLNAS
+685 PLS

-700 SQIIGSTSCRSET
+700 SQITGSTSCRSET

-728 FEQGKDYW
+728 FEQGQDYW

-764 SQTMTEDWY
+764 SQTMSEDWY